1 MPKFASPTLGSQD
14 KMVIKVTNFPFSKT
28 GINWSTDA
36 SPDLVN
42 AYAQRLINR
51 RKRLGL
57 SQRDLAKMVDVSVNT
72 IQSYESGSLPRGE
85 HFLNLARSL
94 QCSLD
99 WLVGLNTGGLSW
111 PTTVDDD
118 DHMSVRS
125 SGPNWEAPRSWVFP
139 PFLELEG
146 VESDANYRP
155 QAPVSFERKWLSTLI
170 PDVGNARLLLAKGPA
185 MQPTFS
191 DGDLLLVNVGQR
203 QIYQGQAY
211 AIRLDGCLLVNRVE
225 IRPGGIYRIVSD
237 NRDIAPPYEIEASQM
252 EVLGQVVWSSHMA
265 R

>member
-1 MPKFASPTLGSQD
+1 MAK
-14 KMVIKVTNFPFSKT
+14 N
-28 GINWSTDA
+28 GINWSPEA
-36 SPDLVN
+36 SPDLVA

-111 PTTVDDD
+111 PTNTEDDAPIAGSEGTV
-118 DHMSVRS
+118 
-125 SGPNWEAPRSWVFP
+125 WEAPRSWVFP
-139 PFLELEG
+139 PFLEMNE
-146 VESDANYRP
+146 ECPP
-155 QAPVSFERKWLSTLI
+155 QGQPPVSFERKWLSAI
-170 PDVGNARLLLAKGPA
+170 IANVHNARLLVAKGPS
-185 MQPTFS
+185 MSPTFS
-191 DGDLLLVNVGQR
+191 DGGLLLVNIGQK

-211 AIRLDGCLLVNRVE
+211 AIKLDGCLLVNRVE

-237 NRDIAPPYEIEASQM
+237 NCEIAPPYEIESSQM

>member
-1 MPKFASPTLGSQD
+1 MTTFS
-14 KMVIKVTNFPFSKT
+14 FSKN
-28 GINWSTDA
+28 GINWSPEA
-36 SPDLVN
+36 APDLVN

-118 DHMSVRS
+118 NHMSLNA
-125 SGPNWEAPRSWVFP
+125 SGPSWEAPRSWVFP
-139 PFLELEG
+139 PFLE
-146 VESDANYRP
+146 VEDQNADQAHRL
-155 QAPVSFERKWLSTLI
+155 QAPVSFERKWLSSLI
-170 PDVGNARLLLAKGPA
+170 PDVNNARLLLAKGPA
-185 MQPTFS
+185 MSPTFS

-211 AIRLDGCLLVNRVE
+211 AIKLDGCLLVNRVE

-237 NRDIAPPYEIEASQM
+237 NRDIAPPYEIEANQM
-252 EVLGQVVWSSHMA
+252 EVVGQVVWSSHMA

>member
-1 MPKFASPTLGSQD
+1 
-14 KMVIKVTNFPFSKT
+14 MVRKLSTFSLSKN
-28 GINWSTDA
+28 GINWSPEA
-36 SPDLVN
+36 SPDLVT

-99 WLVGLNTGGLSW
+99 WLVGLNATGGLSW
-111 PTTVDDD
+111 PTAVDEEDSSYP
-118 DHMSVRS
+118 SVHT
-125 SGPNWEAPRSWVFP
+125 SGPAWEAPRSWVFP
-139 PFLELEG
+139 PFLE
-146 VESDANYRP
+146 VEEQGAGQCGLPKP
-155 QAPVSFERKWLSTLI
+155 QTPVSFERKWLSTLI
-170 PDVGNARLLLAKGPA
+170 PDVNNARLLVAKGPS
-185 MQPTFS
+185 MSPTFS
-191 DGDLLLVNVGQR
+191 DGDLLLVNIGQR

-211 AIRLDGCLLVNRVE
+211 AIKLDGCLLINRVE

-237 NRDIAPPYEIEASQM
+237 NRDIAPPYEIESNQM
-252 EVLGQVVWSSHMA
+252 EVLGQIVWSSHMA

>member
-1 MPKFASPTLGSQD
+1 
-14 KMVIKVTNFPFSKT
+14 MVTKLSMISSKT
-28 GINWSTDA
+28 GINWSPEAA
-36 SPDLVN
+36 SELVS

-72 IQSYESGSLPRGE
+72 IQSYEQGSLPRGE

-118 DHMSVRS
+118 DHMSVHA

-139 PFLELEG
+139 PYLEIEG
-146 VESDANYRP
+146 VESERP
-155 QAPVSFERKWLSTLI
+155 RQQAPVSFERKWLSSLI
-170 PDVGNARLLLAKGPA
+170 PDVNNARLLLAKGPA

-237 NRDIAPPYEIEASQM
+237 NREIAPPYEIEANQM

>member
-1 MPKFASPTLGSQD
+1 MVATLTTFTFPK
-14 KMVIKVTNFPFSKT
+14 N
-28 GINWSTDA
+28 GINWSPEG
-36 SPDLVN
+36 SPELVN

-99 WLVGLNTGGLSW
+99 WLVGLNTTGGLSW
-111 PTTVDDD
+111 PTTVDDE
-118 DHMSVRS
+118 DHLAVGA
-125 SGPNWEAPRSWVFP
+125 SGASWEAPRSWVFP
-139 PFLELEG
+139 PFLEIDDQNG
-146 VESDANYRP
+146 GQPRQ
-155 QAPVSFERKWLSTLI
+155 QAPVSFERKWLSSLI
-170 PDVGNARLLLAKGPA
+170 PDVNNARLLLAKGPA

-191 DGDLLLVNVGQR
+191 DGDLLLVNVGQK

-237 NRDIAPPYEIEASQM
+237 NREIAPPYEIEAGQM

>member
-1 MPKFASPTLGSQD
+1 
-14 KMVIKVTNFPFSKT
+14 MVIKLNMISSKT
-28 GINWSTDA
+28 GINWSPEA
-36 SPDLVN
+36 SPELVS

-72 IQSYESGSLPRGE
+72 IQSYEQGSLPRGE

-118 DHMSVRS
+118 DHMAVHA

-139 PFLELEG
+139 PYLEIEG
-146 VESDANYRP
+146 VESERP
-155 QAPVSFERKWLSTLI
+155 RQQAPVSFERKWLSALI
-170 PDVGNARLLLAKGPA
+170 PDVNNARLLLAKGPA

-237 NRDIAPPYEIEASQM
+237 NREIAPPYEIEANQM

>member
-1 MPKFASPTLGSQD
+1 
-14 KMVIKVTNFPFSKT
+14 MVITLNTYSFSKN
-28 GINWSTDA
+28 GINWSPESA
-36 SPDLVN
+36 PELVT

-118 DHMSVRS
+118 DHMAIHA
-125 SGPNWEAPRSWVFP
+125 SGPAWEAPRSWVFP
-139 PFLELEG
+139 PFLELEMPEG
-146 VESDANYRP
+146 ERSQPRP
-155 QAPVSFERKWLSTLI
+155 QAPVSFERKWLASII
-170 PDVGNARLLLAKGPA
+170 PDVNSARLLVAKGPA
-185 MQPTFS
+185 MQPTFA
-191 DGDLLLVNVGQR
+191 DGDLLLINIGQR

-225 IRPGGIYRIVSD
+225 IRPGGVYRIVSD
-237 NRDIAPPYEIEASQM
+237 NRDIAPPYEIEAGQM
-252 EVLGQVVWSSHMA
+252 DVLGQVVWSSHMA

>member
-1 MPKFASPTLGSQD
+1 
-14 KMVIKVTNFPFSKT
+14 MVVKLSTFPFAKN
-28 GINWSTDA
+28 GINWSPDA
-36 SPDLVN
+36 SPELVT

-118 DHMSVRS
+118 DHLAVHA
-125 SGPNWEAPRSWVFP
+125 SGPSWEAPRSWVFP

-146 VESDANYRP
+146 QDGERSVPRQ
-155 QAPVSFERKWLSTLI
+155 QAPVSFERKWLSSLI
-170 PDVGNARLLLAKGPA
+170 PDVNNARLLLAKGPA

-191 DGDLLLVNVGQR
+191 DGDLLLINIGQH

-237 NRDIAPPYEIEASQM
+237 NRDIAPPYEIEAGQM
-252 EVLGQVVWSSHMA
+252 DVLGQVVWSSHMA

>member
-1 MPKFASPTLGSQD
+1 MN
-14 KMVIKVTNFPFSKT
+14 MVIKLTSFSFSKN
-28 GINWSTDA
+28 GINWSPET
-36 SPDLVN
+36 SPDLVT

-111 PTTVDDD
+111 PTAVDDE

-125 SGPNWEAPRSWVFP
+125 AGPSWEAPRSWVFP
-139 PFLELEG
+139 PFLE
-146 VESDANYRP
+146 VSNNESVIGGGPPRP
-155 QAPVSFERKWLSTLI
+155 QAPVSFERKWLSSLI
-170 PDVGNARLLLAKGPA
+170 LDVSNARLLICKGPS

-191 DGDLLLVNVGQR
+191 DGDLLLVNIGQC

-237 NRDIAPPYEIEASQM
+237 NRDIAPPYEIGSNQM

>member
-1 MPKFASPTLGSQD
+1 MS
-14 KMVIKVTNFPFSKT
+14 IFSLSNND
-28 GINWSTDA
+28 GINWSTES

-42 AYAQRLINR
+42 AYAQRLTNR

-99 WLVGLNTGGLSW
+99 WLVGLNTEGLSW
-111 PTTVDDD
+111 PTIGDDND
-118 DHMSVRS
+118 PAPTST
-125 SGPNWEAPRSWVFP
+125 SGQSWEAARSWIFP
-139 PFLELEG
+139 PFLE
-146 VESDANYRP
+146 VEESGSWQSAP
-155 QAPVSFERKWLSTLI
+155 KAQAPVSFERKWLSALI
-170 PDVGNARLLLAKGPA
+170 PDVNNARLLVAKGPA
-185 MQPTFS
+185 MSPTFS
-191 DGDLLLVNVGQR
+191 DGDLLLVNIGQR

-211 AIRLDGCLLVNRVE
+211 AIRLDSCLLVNRME

-237 NRDIAPPYEIEASQM
+237 NRDIAPPYEIESNQM
-252 EVLGQVVWSSHMA
+252 EVLGQVIWSSHMA

>member
-1 MPKFASPTLGSQD
+1 
-14 KMVIKVTNFPFSKT
+14 MVIKLTSFSFSKN
-28 GINWSTDA
+28 GINWSPDA
-36 SPDLVN
+36 SPELVT

-111 PTTVDDD
+111 PTTVDDE

-125 SGPNWEAPRSWVFP
+125 SGPSWEAPRSWVFP
-139 PFLELEG
+139 PFLELENSEG
-146 VESDANYRP
+146 AGNNVPRP
-155 QAPVSFERKWLSTLI
+155 QAPVSFERKWLSALI
-170 PDVGNARLLLAKGPA
+170 PDVGNARLLIAKGPA

-191 DGDLLLVNVGQR
+191 DGDLLLVNIGQR

-225 IRPGGIYRIVSD
+225 IRPGSIFRIVSD
-237 NRDIAPPYEIEASQM
+237 NRDIAPPYEIDSNQM
-252 EVLGQVVWSSHMA
+252 DVLGQVVWSSHMA

>member
-1 MPKFASPTLGSQD
+1 
-14 KMVIKVTNFPFSKT
+14 MVKKLTSFPFSKN
-28 GINWSTDA
+28 GVNWSPES
-36 SPDLVN
+36 SPELVS

-99 WLVGLNTGGLSW
+99 WLVGLNNGGLSW
-111 PTTVDDD
+111 PTAVDDD
-118 DHMSVRS
+118 DHLSVRS
-125 SGPNWEAPRSWVFP
+125 GGATWEAPKSWVFP
-139 PFLELEG
+139 PFLELEIG
-146 VESDANYRP
+146 ENEEAAPRP
-155 QAPVSFERKWLSTLI
+155 QAPVSFERKWLTTLI
-170 PDVGNARLLLAKGPA
+170 PDVSNARLLIAKGPA

-237 NRDIAPPYEIEASQM
+237 NRDIAPPYEIQANQLD
-252 EVLGQVVWSSHMA
+252 VLGQVVWSSHMA

>member
-1 MPKFASPTLGSQD
+1 
-14 KMVIKVTNFPFSKT
+14 MVIQLTKFSFDKN
-28 GINWSTDA
+28 GINWSA
-36 SPDLVN
+36 EAAPELVN
-42 AYAQRLINR
+42 VYAQRLMNR

-99 WLVGLNTGGLSW
+99 WLVGLNSGGLSW

-118 DHMSVRS
+118 DMVIHS

-139 PFLELEG
+139 PYLELAG
-146 VESDANYRP
+146 VENERP
-155 QAPVSFERKWLSTLI
+155 RSQAPVSFERKWLSALVQ
-170 PDVGNARLLLAKGPA
+170 DVSHARLLVAKGPA

-191 DGDLLLVNVGQR
+191 DGDLLLVNIGQR

-225 IRPGGIYRIVSD
+225 IRPGGIFRIVSD
-237 NRDIAPPYEIEASQM
+237 NRDIAPPYEINANQM
-252 EVLGQVVWSSHMA
+252 EVLGQVAWSSRLA

>member
-1 MPKFASPTLGSQD
+1 
-14 KMVIKVTNFPFSKT
+14 MVIKLSNFPFSKT
-28 GINWSTDA
+28 GINWSTEA

-42 AYAQRLINR
+42 AYAHRLINR

-85 HFLNLARSL
+85 HFLNMARSL

-125 SGPNWEAPRSWVFP
+125 TGPNWEAPRSWVFP

-146 VESDANYRP
+146 AESDSNYRP
-155 QAPVSFERKWLSTLI
+155 QAPVSFERKWLSALI
-170 PDVGNARLLLAKGPA
+170 PDVGSARLLLSKGPA

-191 DGDLLLVNVGQR
+191 DGDLLLVNIGQR
-203 QIYQGQAY
+203 QIYQGQSY

-237 NRDIAPPYEIEASQM
+237 NRDIAPPYEIEANQM
-252 EVLGQVVWSSHMA
+252 EVLGQVVWSSHIA

>member
-1 MPKFASPTLGSQD
+1 MS
-14 KMVIKVTNFPFSKT
+14 IFPFSKS
-28 GINWSTDA
+28 GINWSTSA
-36 SPDLVN
+36 SPELVN
-42 AYAQRLINR
+42 AYANRLISR

-99 WLVGLNTGGLSW
+99 WLIGLNTGALSW
-111 PTTVDDD
+111 PTAVDDD
-118 DHMSVRS
+118 DHISVHS
-125 SGPNWEAPRSWVFP
+125 TAPSWEAPRSWVFP
-139 PFLELEG
+139 PYLEG
-146 VESDANYRP
+146 AEGESLGARN
-155 QAPVSFERKWLSTLI
+155 QAPVSFERKWLSNLV
-170 PDVGNARLLLAKGPA
+170 PDVNNARLLQAKGPA
-185 MQPTFS
+185 MQPTFA
-191 DGDLLLVNVGQR
+191 DGDLLLINVGQC

-211 AIRLDGCLLVNRVE
+211 AIKLDGCLLVNRVE

-237 NRDIAPPYEIEASQM
+237 NREIAPPYEIDSKQM
-252 EVLGQVVWSSHMA
+252 DVLGQVVWSGRLS

>member
-1 MPKFASPTLGSQD
+1 MVSTLNTYSFA
-14 KMVIKVTNFPFSKT
+14 KN
-28 GINWSTDA
+28 GINWSPEA
-36 SPDLVN
+36 SPELVT

-111 PTTVDDD
+111 PTTVDED
-118 DHMSVRS
+118 DHMAVHS
-125 SGPNWEAPRSWVFP
+125 SGPSWEAPRSWVFP

-146 VESDANYRP
+146 PDGERSLPRQ
-155 QAPVSFERKWLSTLI
+155 QAPVSFERKWLSAI
-170 PDVGNARLLLAKGPA
+170 VPDVNSARLLVAKGPA
-185 MQPTFS
+185 MQPTFA
-191 DGDLLLVNVGQR
+191 DGDLLLVNIGQR

-237 NRDIAPPYEIEASQM
+237 NRDIAPPYEIEAGQM